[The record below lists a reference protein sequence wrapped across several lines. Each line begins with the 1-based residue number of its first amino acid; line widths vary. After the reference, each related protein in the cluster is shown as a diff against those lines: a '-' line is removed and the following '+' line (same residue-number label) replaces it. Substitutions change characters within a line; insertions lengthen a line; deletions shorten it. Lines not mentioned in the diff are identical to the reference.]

1 MEKAL
6 AASEARWEVRME
18 RVNEHVA
25 RLVKFMLE
33 SGRAKGVNLDDLG
46 KD

>member
-1 MEKAL
+1 
-6 AASEARWEVRME
+6 ME

-33 SGRAKGVNLDDLG
+33 SARAKGVNLDDLG